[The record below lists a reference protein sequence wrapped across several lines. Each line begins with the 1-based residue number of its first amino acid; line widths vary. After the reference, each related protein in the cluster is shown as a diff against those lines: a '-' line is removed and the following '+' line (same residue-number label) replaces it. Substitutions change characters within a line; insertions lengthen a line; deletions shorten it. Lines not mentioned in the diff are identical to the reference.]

1 MARILIVDDEGPVR
15 KLLGRIVSQLGHQV
29 QLAANAEE
37 AVRTLRDDRIATGP
51 GEHGHIE
58 LVLTDVRMPGTS
70 GLDLATQ
77 IGVEFPTTAVVMVS
91 GVDDPETAGYAIE
104 RGVYGYVLKP
114 FRATEIQITVMN
126 ALRRRSVEQENRRH
140 REALEEIIQGRTA
153 ELRVTLELLAQ
164 SNDRLRLA
172 QEEII
177 KRLSIASE
185 VRDEETGAHI
195 HRMSAYSAV
204 LADEFGLDAERVELI
219 RVASPLHDVGKI
231 GVPDSILRKPG
242 KHTPEEFEVMK
253 QHAVYGYRTL
263 RETGFQL
270 LDIAATIAWTH
281 HERWDGSGYPR
292 KLAGEDIPIE
302 GRIVAIGDVYDAL
315 TTKRVYKPAFSV
327 EKSLDIMREG
337 RGRHFDPHLL
347 DGFLRR
353 FDEIRE
359 IQNRFPDV
367 ES

>member
-1 MARILIVDDEGPVR
+1 
-15 KLLGRIVSQLGHQV
+15 
-29 QLAANAEE
+29 
-37 AVRTLRDDRIATGP
+37 
-51 GEHGHIE
+51 
-58 LVLTDVRMPGTS
+58 VLTDVRMPGTS

-153 ELRVTLELLAQ
+153 ELRVTLQLLAQ

-204 LADEFGLDAERVELI
+204 LADEFGLDADFFSE
-219 RVASPLHDVGKI
+219 HDVHIHYPEGAIPKDGPSAGI
-231 GVPDSILRKPG
+231 TMATSLVSALTR
-242 KHTPEEFEVMK
+242 TPVRRDVAMTGEI
-253 QHAVYGYRTL
+253 TL
-263 RETGFQL
+263 RGRVLPIGGLKEKVLAAHRAGMKL
-270 LDIAATIAWTH
+270 VILPDENKKDI
-281 HERWDGSGYPR
+281 R
-292 KLAGEDIPIE
+292 DIPQVV
-302 GRIVAIGDVYDAL
+302 RSAIKLVTVKHMDEVIPLAL
-315 TTKRVYKPAFSV
+315 TRDIVRASGAEDATVDPMSAILSGTVEDDKTKPAV
-327 EKSLDIMREG
+327 
-337 RGRHFDPHLL
+337 H
-347 DGFLRR
+347 
-353 FDEIRE
+353 
-359 IQNRFPDV
+359 
-367 ES
+367 